1 LSTDSFIS
9 SNPDFIMNNDK
20 ITLTYASKLILNT
33 TKIIAEIATEIERSA
48 SLNASEPLAINE
60 SELTSFPFF
69 LT

>member
-1 LSTDSFIS
+1 MSTDSFIS

-48 SLNASEPLAINE
+48 SLNASAPRAINE
-60 SELTSFPFF
+60 SELTSFPFI